1 MESFGLFVDD
11 GHKLATYWAD
21 IKKIKTIAY
30 HYLAIK

>member
-21 IKKIKTIAY
+21 IKKNKNNR
-30 HYLAIK
+30 LSLFGD